1 MRKATTYLIALDY
14 NEVYSTYSNL
24 AVDESILS
32 SREPFEG
39 KVIIRDE
46 QVLITLS
53 NGDIVLVPTNWILW
67 IAPILPEMEEKDE

>member
-24 AVDESILS
+24 AVDESMLS
-32 SREPFEG
+32 SKKPFEG

-46 QVLITLS
+46 QVLITLP

-67 IAPILPEMEEKDE
+67 IAPKLPEMEEKDE